1 MADRN
6 ILRTVEAAAILLFL
20 VQAVR
25 VLFSVLFGV
34 IYDAVFAGPMSLS
47 MVVSVLLALLAFLAP
62 LLAPRR
68 RRGIQLTLLV
78 TSLLVFLSR
87 ISLTLNNPGLRLY
100 SSLLIV
106 AGGSLYAA
114 ALLRERAVAFSRLFI
129 AALAGDQLFR
139 ALGNT
144 FDITLRD
151 GWLPYQIILSVAL
164 AVLSG
169 IVFSRP
175 PHQAEGASERR
186 LGFLGGL
193 AVGAFLF
200 LETSLLA
207 FPNAIARWSMVS
219 YSLLTPSLL
228 LITLLP
234 LLPGVQALRR
244 RLFLN
249 CSEGIAKS
257 PILAWIWRSRP
268 SKIVSAV
275 FTKQV
280 SGLLLSLLTCLCL
293 AAGYLFQGVL
303 AGIAL
308 LLAQLLVLL
317 ALPGALLSVRRGKR
331 ERIGLNLAL
340 GLVFFLLINFAFAF
354 AFTYAYTLEFFRGA
368 GLPIVLV
375 AGLLATLPAARRRPS
390 PTEEPS
396 AWQRRWSA
404 AGIVGIAA
412 LVILSAVFA
421 RPPALRLKDAGPKVR
436 VGTYNIHY
444 GYNTSWQFKLEEMA
458 RTIEESGADIVA
470 LQEVDACRIT
480 SYGVDDALWLGRRL
494 GMEAV
499 YQPTVEHLTGIA
511 LLSRFPVRQVEG
523 KLLTSRLEQTAIVRA
538 QVEVGDDI
546 LDAYGIW
553 LGLEPEERAVQL
565 GEALDFIRAGSSA
578 LGGDF
583 NSTPDSPIYR
593 QLVDAGFTDGAADD
607 ASPTSPSEE
616 PRNRIDYVWIRG
628 LRPVDAKVLDSTA
641 SDHRM
646 LVVEA
651 LLE

>member
-1 MADRN
+1 MTGRRT
-6 ILRTVEAAAILLFL
+6 LRTIEAATVLLFFL
-20 VQAVR
+20 QAVR
-25 VLFSVLFGV
+25 VLFSVLFGI

-47 MVVSVLLALLAFLAP
+47 MVISVLLSLLAFLTP
-62 LLAPRR
+62 LFAPRR
-68 RRGIQLTLLV
+68 RHGIQLTLLV

-87 ISLTLNNPGLRLY
+87 IPLTLNNPDLRLY

-106 AGGSLYAA
+106 AGGGLYVA
-114 ALLRERAVAFSRLFI
+114 ALLRQRAAAFPGAFI

-144 FDITLRD
+144 FDVTLRD
-151 GWLPYQIILSVAL
+151 GWLLYQIILSVAL

-169 IVFSRP
+169 IIFSRP
-175 PHQAEGASERR
+175 PREEGTSEQR

-193 AVGAFLF
+193 AVGALLF

-207 FPNAIARWSMVS
+207 FPNALARWSMVS
-219 YSLLTPSLL
+219 YSVLTPSLQL
-228 LITLLP
+228 VTLLP
-234 LLPGVQALRR
+234 LLPGVRASLR
-244 RLFLN
+244 RLFT
-249 CSEGIAKS
+249 
-257 PILAWIWRSRP
+257 R
-268 SKIVSAV
+268 
-275 FTKQV
+275 QV
-280 SGLLLSLLTCLCL
+280 WGLLLSLFTCLCL
-293 AAGYLFQGVL
+293 AAGYLLQGFL
-303 AGIAL
+303 AAVAL
-308 LLAQLLVLL
+308 LLAQFLTLL
-317 ALPGALLSVRRGKR
+317 ALLALLTPLALQGKR

-340 GLVFFLLINFAFAF
+340 GLIFFMLINFAFAF

-368 GLPIVLV
+368 GLPIMLV

-390 PTEEPS
+390 LEEEPP
-396 AWQRRWSA
+396 ARLRRWPA
-404 AGIVGIAA
+404 AGIGAIAA
-412 LVILSAVFA
+412 LVILSAVLA
-421 RPPALRLKDAGPKVR
+421 RPPALRLKDAGPNVR

-444 GYNTSWQFKLEEMA
+444 GYNTHWQFQLEEMA

-494 GMEAV
+494 GMEAI

-523 KLLTSRLEQTAIVRA
+523 KLLASRLEQTAIVRA
-538 QVEVGDDI
+538 QVEVGDDT

-565 GEALDFIRAGSSA
+565 SEALDFIREGPAV

-583 NSTPDSPIYR
+583 NSTPDSPTHH
-593 QLVDAGFTDGAADD
+593 QLVDAGFTDGAAAFDP
-607 ASPTSPSEE
+607 SPTSPSET
-616 PRNRIDYVWIRG
+616 PRERIDFVWIRG
-628 LRPVDAKVLDSTA
+628 LRPMDAKVLDSTA

-646 LVVEA
+646 VVVEA

>member
-6 ILRTVEAAAILLFL
+6 TLRTVEAAAVLLFF
-20 VQAVR
+20 VQAMR
-25 VLFSVLFGV
+25 VLFSVLFGI
-34 IYDAVFAGPMSLS
+34 IYDAVFAGPMALS
-47 MVVSVLLALLAFLAP
+47 MVVSVLLTLLAFLTP

-68 RRGIQLTLLV
+68 RRGIQLTLLI
-78 TSLLVFLSR
+78 TSLLVFLGR
-87 ISLTLNNPGLRLY
+87 IPLTLSDPDLRLY

-106 AGGSLYAA
+106 AGAGLYVT
-114 ALLRERAVAFSRLFI
+114 ALLRERAVAFPGVFI

-151 GWLPYQIILSVAL
+151 GWLPYQIAISVAL
-164 AVLSG
+164 AVVSG
-169 IVFSRP
+169 VAFSRSP
-175 PHQAEGASERR
+175 REEGTSERR

-193 AVGAFLF
+193 GVGAILF

-207 FPNAIARWSMVS
+207 FPNALARWSGVS
-219 YSLLTPSLL
+219 YSVLTPSLL

-234 LLPGVQALRR
+234 LLPGVRGALRR
-244 RLFLN
+244 PL
-249 CSEGIAKS
+249 
-257 PILAWIWRSRP
+257 
-268 SKIVSAV
+268 
-275 FTKQV
+275 TKRV
-280 SGLLLSLLTCLCL
+280 WGLLLSLLTCLCL
-293 AAGYLFQGVL
+293 AVGYLMPGFL

-317 ALPGALLSVRRGKR
+317 SLPCVINHRRGQR

-340 GLVFFLLINFAFAF
+340 GLVFFLLINFAYAF
-354 AFTYAYTLEFFRGA
+354 GFTYAYTLELFRGA

-390 PTEEPS
+390 VGEESPVR
-396 AWQRRWSA
+396 QQRWST
-404 AGIVGIAA
+404 AGIGAIAA

-421 RPPALRLKDAGPKVR
+421 RPPALCLKEAGPNVR

-444 GYNTSWQFKLEEMA
+444 GYNTPWQFQLEEMA
-458 RTIEESGADIVA
+458 RAIEESGADIVA
-470 LQEVDACRIT
+470 LQEVDACRLT

-494 GMEAV
+494 GMEAI

-511 LLSRFPVRQVEG
+511 LLSRFPVRQTEG

-538 QVEVGDDI
+538 QVEVGDDV
-546 LDAYGIW
+546 LAAYGIW
-553 LGLEPEERAVQL
+553 LGLEPEERVVQL
-565 GEALDFIRAGSSA
+565 SEALDFIGPGPAV

-583 NSTPDSPIYR
+583 NSTPGSPIYR
-593 QLVDAGFTDGAADD
+593 QLIDAGFTDGAAAFD
-607 ASPTSPSEE
+607 ASPTSPSET
-616 PRNRIDYVWIRG
+616 PRERIDYVWIRG

-646 LVVEA
+646 VVVEA
-651 LLE
+651 VLE

>member
-1 MADRN
+1 MENRN
-6 ILRTVEAAAILLFL
+6 ILRTVEAAAVLLFF

-25 VLFSVLFGV
+25 VLFSVLFGI
-34 IYDAVFAGPMSLS
+34 IYDAVFAGPMTLS
-47 MVVSVLLALLAFLAP
+47 MVVSVLLALLAFLTP

-68 RRGIQLTLLV
+68 RRGIQLTLLI

-87 ISLTLNNPGLRLY
+87 IPLTLNNPDLRLY

-106 AGGSLYAA
+106 AGAGLYAA
-114 ALLRERAVAFSRLFI
+114 ALLRERAIAFPGVII

-151 GWLPYQIILSVAL
+151 GWLPVQIIISVAL
-164 AVLSG
+164 AVVSG
-169 IVFSRP
+169 VAFSRP
-175 PHQAEGASERR
+175 PGESQGTPERR
-186 LGFLGGL
+186 LGLLGGL

-207 FPNAIARWSMVS
+207 FPNALARWSGVS
-219 YSLLTPSLL
+219 YSVLTPLLL

-234 LLPGVQALRR
+234 LLPGVRGALRR
-244 RLFLN
+244 LL
-249 CSEGIAKS
+249 
-257 PILAWIWRSRP
+257 
-268 SKIVSAV
+268 
-275 FTKQV
+275 TKPGW
-280 SGLLLSLLTCLCL
+280 GLLLSLFACLCL
-293 AAGYLFQGVL
+293 AVGYFLQGVL

-317 ALPGALLSVRRGKR
+317 ALNVALLSVRQGKR
-331 ERIGLNLAL
+331 ERVGLNLAL
-340 GLVFFLLINFAFAF
+340 GLLFFLLINFAYAF
-354 AFTYAYTLEFFRGA
+354 AFTYAYTLQVFRGA

-375 AGLLATLPAARRRPS
+375 AGFLATLPAARRRPS
-390 PTEEPS
+390 LGEESPVH
-396 AWQRRWSA
+396 QQRWST
-404 AGIVGIAA
+404 AGIGAIAA

-421 RPPALRLKDAGPKVR
+421 RPPALQLKAGPGVR

-444 GYNTSWQFKLEEMA
+444 GYNTPWQFQLEAMA

-470 LQEVDACRIT
+470 LQEVDACRLT

-494 GMEAV
+494 GMEAI

-511 LLSRFPVRQVEG
+511 LLSRFPVRQTEG

-538 QVEVGDDI
+538 QVEVGDE
-546 LDAYGIW
+546 LLAAYGIW

-565 GEALDFIRAGSSA
+565 SEALDFIGPSPAV

-593 QLVDAGFTDGAADD
+593 QLVDAGFTDGAAAFD
-607 ASPTSPSEE
+607 ASPTSPSAPLPPKVGGIEGGE
-616 PRNRIDYVWIRG
+616 RIDYVWIRG
-628 LRPVDAKVLDSTA
+628 LRPVAAKVLDSTA

-646 LVVEA
+646 VVVEA
-651 LLE
+651 FGE